1 MWGITPHSG
10 GRHTIPLSVITCNKR
25 QFSVRPGWHV
35 YWNKK
40 FMKAL
45 LLCSQDPLFLKSLYC
60 VLKEE
65 GYEIEVATHTANAVR
80 LSLFRCYSAVIM
92 DSGNVGFSER
102 EAAKVITSVTG
113 GTPVIIA
120 GGGDSRS
127 DLICVDKPLD
137 LEEVR
142 GVLRNLCGLPDYRE
156 RRVQGL

>member
-1 MWGITPHSG
+1 
-10 GRHTIPLSVITCNKR
+10 
-25 QFSVRPGWHV
+25 
-35 YWNKK
+35 
-40 FMKAL
+40 MKAL

-65 GYEIEVATHTANAVR
+65 GYDIEVATHTADAVR
-80 LSLFRCYSAVIM
+80 LSLFRGYAAVIM

-120 GGGDSRS
+120 GQADPQSGSISVG
-127 DLICVDKPLD
+127 KPLD

-142 GVLRNLCGLPDYRE
+142 GVLRNLFGLSDYHE